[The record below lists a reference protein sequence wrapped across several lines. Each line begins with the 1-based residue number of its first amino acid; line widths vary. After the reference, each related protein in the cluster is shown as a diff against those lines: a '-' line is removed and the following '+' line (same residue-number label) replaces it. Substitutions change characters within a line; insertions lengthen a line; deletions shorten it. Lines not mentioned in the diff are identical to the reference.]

1 MTILIYILIFAMIGF
16 GVYFS
21 ITLLSKINELENLLD
36 EKDEIEYQL
45 LHENEELSGQ
55 LIDLEKRLYS
65 NEEVIALKKQ
75 IKDKDGQI
83 ANLLLGL
90 YKLE

>member
-1 MTILIYILIFAMIGF
+1 M
-16 GVYFS
+16 
-21 ITLLSKINELENLLD
+21 LSKINELENLLD